1 MLLDQSSID
10 LSDLKHKVE
19 NGIIDVQPSFQRG
32 EVWSES
38 KKKRLIDTILRQW
51 YVPAIHLVVNDD
63 LDREEVLDGQQRVRT
78 ILGFLNDEI
87 SIDGSIEPFDKE
99 ISSYNKMYFSDLPAR
114 TQSRIK
120 RYTLT
125 TVRLRDYKPDEP
137 GELFFRLNQLT
148 ALTAAEQRNALVG
161 EPRNQIRLLSERL
174 ELEFTHKSFGFT
186 NSRLNY
192 DDVLSRLVVSLEER
206 SLSSKISARYL
217 EYRYRDQIPFSDEA
231 IGLVQYSITVL
242 SDFYDRGVE
251 WRLNKASL
259 FSWLFFIAEHRDRY
273 GLSAVP
279 ALEKCFHSFEMAR
292 TSKPTPIAIELFHEP
307 GILFREGLVRDKTTA
322 RCIEIF
328 NDRASS
334 RVNNTSSI
342 LLRDFVLNFAYV
354 RVFRELNGHAPA
366 IAGAIDRLAHYF
378 LNEPDTPSA
387 QSQFESM
394 LSEEWEVVRASGFS

>member
-1 MLLDQSSID
+1 MILDQSSID
-10 LSDLKHKVE
+10 LSDLRHKVE

-32 EVWSES
+32 EVWSEA

-78 ILGFLNDEI
+78 ILAFLRNEI
-87 SIDGSIEPFDKE
+87 AVDGSIEPFDGE
-99 ISSYNKMYFSDLPAR
+99 IASYDSLYFSDLPSR

-125 TVRLRDYKPDEP
+125 TVRLRNYEPDEP

-174 ELEFTHKSFGFT
+174 ENEFTTKSFGFK

-192 DDVLSRLVVSLEER
+192 DDVLSRLVVSIESR
-206 SLSSKISARYL
+206 SLSSKISAKYL
-217 EYRYRDQIPFSDEA
+217 ESRYREQIPFSDESIELA
-231 IGLVQYSITVL
+231 QYSI
-242 SDFYDRGVE
+242 SIISHFYEQGAE

-259 FSWLFFIAEHRDRY
+259 FSWLYFISDHRRLY
-273 GLSAVP
+273 GLNSENT
-279 ALEKCFHSFEMAR
+279 LSLTFHSFEMAR
-292 TSKPTPIAIELFHEP
+292 ASKSVHLENELFSKPRYFIFD
-307 GILFREGLVRDKTTA
+307 GMQRDRIFS

-328 NDRASS
+328 NDRSSS
-334 RVNNTSSI
+334 RVNNTSSV
-342 LLRDFVLNFAYV
+342 LLRDFVLHFAYSLALEQKGEPTTNLARYV
-354 RVFRELNGHAPA
+354 NQLANQFIDEFDSPSMQTQSEFR
-366 IAGAIDRLAHYF
+366 
-378 LNEPDTPSA
+378 
-387 QSQFESM
+387 
-394 LSEEWEVVRASGFS
+394 LSEEWEIVRANSLT